1 MLFNGQQSADM
12 ATALGQ
18 LDTERRLTN
27 AFGAQLDVLGDI
39 VGEAREGDLDDEYRP
54 RISAKILLN
63 NSSGT
68 AEELYAIF
76 DLIKP
81 ATSTMALYPYE
92 PAAFV
97 FRLSGAAIGDTLATR
112 LASFLRRGRGA
123 GIRGIF
129 QWSPAVPAD
138 TFTFDGTAAQAL
150 DTGLFSGATL

>member
-18 LDTERRLTN
+18 LDTERRLVN
-27 AFGAQLDVLGDI
+27 AFGAQLDVLGSI

-63 NSSGT
+63 NSSGA

-76 DLIKP
+76 ALIKP
-81 ATSTMALYPYE
+81 ATASMALYNY
-92 PAAFV
+92 ANASFV
-97 FRLSGAAIGDTLATR
+97 FRLDNAAIDATQAAR

-129 QWSPAVPAD
+129 QWSPALPAD
-138 TFTFDGTAAQAL
+138 TFTFDGTSPQAL
-150 DTGLFSGATL
+150 DNGVFSGATL